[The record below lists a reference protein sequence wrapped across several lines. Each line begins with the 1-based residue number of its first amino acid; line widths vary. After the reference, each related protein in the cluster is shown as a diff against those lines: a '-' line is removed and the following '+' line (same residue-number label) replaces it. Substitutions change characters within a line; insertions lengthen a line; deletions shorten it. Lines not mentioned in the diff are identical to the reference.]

1 MIGIASD
8 SVALT
13 LAQNDAGVVSIA
25 SQTPGLVGGLTS
37 ELTGLI
43 NGGQTTSV
51 GLSHT
56 IASVGLVTGGIAIAN
71 KTSFTKGLPLIGEPR
86 L

>member
-13 LAQNDAGVVSIA
+13 FAQTDAGVVSIA
-25 SQTPGLVGGLTS
+25 SQAPGLVGGLTA

-43 NGGQTTSV
+43 NGGQTASV

-56 IASVGLVTGGIAIAN
+56 LASAGLLAGGIAVAN
-71 KTSFTKGLPLIGEPR
+71 KTNFTKGLPIIGEPK